1 MTSKIHAHICR
12 GMVALAALAMVS
24 CSSVSKGPGGQITK
38 VKYNHLIPNE
48 RLVARDRSILF
59 ERQYLLYGAV
69 SRAEQMERA
78 GSYYAFNWE
87 VTDRS
92 QPVTVHFE
100 YRQTKSGLEVRSMDT
115 EVDEV
120 HRSNWTKF
128 EVTGAAYRADG
139 PVTAWRVSIR
149 RGKEEL
155 ASQQSY
161 LWE

>member
-1 MTSKIHAHICR
+1 
-12 GMVALAALAMVS
+12 MVALAAMAMVS
-24 CSSVSKGPGGQITK
+24 CSSVSKGPGGQISK
-38 VKYNHLIPNE
+38 VKYNHLVPNE
-48 RLVARDRSILF
+48 RLVASDRSILF

-78 GSYYAFNWE
+78 GHYYAFNWK

-100 YRQTKSGLEVRSMDT
+100 YRQSKSGLEVRTMDA
-115 EVDEV
+115 EVDDV
-120 HRSNWTKF
+120 RRSNWTKF
-128 EVTGAAYRADG
+128 EVTGPAYRADG
-139 PVTAWRVSIR
+139 TVTAWRVSLR
-149 RGKEEL
+149 RGDEEL